1 MMEYSALDLFL
12 AATTA
17 SAVMVSSA
25 AVLRA
30 ASLRDPATALEVDV
44 GLAAPVRVVPV
55 LDLDAPMLKL
65 GGRRAEARLPDKWV
79 RKPPRAP
86 EPETAPETKK
96 REARPSPRAAASE
109 GDIPPPDMQVADAG
123 ATPRDAAPEPAGDA
137 APAPA
142 SDAGL
147 ADVPEAAAASG
158 EPLVGAAPGEGTG
171 GSGPVSSVAGPGHPD
186 GVVGGT
192 ETDPLKARA
201 ADVYRSRL
209 IAWFS
214 GRFRVNGSR
223 LAQATLTKLRAGATV
238 QIGAG
243 RRVVGYTLSSSGN
256 AVFDAAAKA
265 ALESTRGQELPPPPE
280 NYPDL
285 VQAQIS
291 LTFVCKEGRCD

>member
-1 MMEYSALDLFL
+1 MESTALDIFL

-17 SAVMVSSA
+17 TAVMAASA

-30 ASLRDPATALEVDV
+30 ASLGDLARAPEIDI
-44 GLAAPVRVVPV
+44 GLATPVRVVPV
-55 LDLDAPMLKL
+55 LDLDAPALKL
-65 GGRRAEARLPDKWV
+65 GGRRAEARLPDTWV

-86 EPETAPETKK
+86 EPEPAPETK
-96 REARPSPRAAASE
+96 REARPSPRADASE
-109 GDIPPPDMQVADAG
+109 SDIPPPDMPVADAG
-123 ATPRDAAPEPAGDA
+123 TTPPDAAPEPGSDA
-137 APAPA
+137 APEAE
-142 SDAGL
+142 SDAGP
-147 ADVPEAAAASG
+147 ADAPGVAAASG
-158 EPLVGAAPGEGTG
+158 EPLVGAAPGEGAG
-171 GSGPVSSVAGPGHPD
+171 GSGPASSVAGPGHPD
-186 GVVGGT
+186 GVAGGT

-214 GRFRVNGSR
+214 GRFRVSGSG

-243 RRVVGYTLSSSGN
+243 RRVAGYTMSSSGN
-256 AVFDAAAKA
+256 AVFDQATKA